1 MENFDLYFEIFAA
14 AMGITYVTLEV
25 LQKRSMWVMLFIT
38 SICYGIVY
46 FITGLYAMMALQIY
60 YIYMA
65 VSTFISWGRSAR
77 AEVKEDQSGTGI
89 EIRKLNPRIALISIG
104 VSVVAFT
111 ALGFIFGLTDNP
123 RPWVDS
129 AAAVLSMLAT
139 YWLSKKYIE
148 QWYVWLVCN
157 AISIWLYISQGMWPT
172 MILYIAYTLMSI
184 IGLILW
190 KKKGVRLSE

>member
-1 MENFDLYFEIFAA
+1 MENFNLYFEIFAA
-14 AMGITYVTLEV
+14 VMGITYVTLEV

-46 FITGLYAMMALQIY
+46 YITGLYAMMALQFY

-65 VSTFISWGRSAR
+65 ISTFIVWGRNSR
-77 AEVKEDQSGTGI
+77 AEEKANQSNTGI
-89 EIRKLNPRIALISIG
+89 EIRKLNPRVALTSIG
-104 VSVVAFT
+104 VSAVAFV

-123 RPWVDS
+123 RPWIDS

-148 QWYVWLVCN
+148 QWYVWIVCN

-172 MILYIAYTLMSI
+172 MILFVAYTIMSI
-184 IGLILW
+184 TGIFLW
-190 KKKGVRLSE
+190 RKKGVVISD

>member
-1 MENFDLYFEIFAA
+1 
-14 AMGITYVTLEV
+14 MGIAYVTLEV

-46 FITGLYAMMALQIY
+46 FITGLYAMMALQFY

-65 VSTFISWGRSAR
+65 ISTFIIWGRSSR
-77 AEVKEDQSGTGI
+77 TGVKSDQNDSGI
-89 EIRKLNPRIALISIG
+89 QVRKLNPRVALASIG
-104 VSVVAFT
+104 VSALAFI

>member
-1 MENFDLYFEIFAA
+1 MDNFNLYFEIFAA
-14 AMGITYVTLEV
+14 VMGITYVTLEV

-46 FITGLYAMMALQIY
+46 YITGLYAMMALQFY

-65 VSTFISWGRSAR
+65 ISTFIVWGRNSR
-77 AEVKEDQSGTGI
+77 AGEKANQSSTGI
-89 EIRKLNPRIALISIG
+89 EIRKLNPRVALASIG
-104 VSVVAFT
+104 VSAVAFV

-123 RPWVDS
+123 RPWIDS

-148 QWYVWLVCN
+148 QWYVWIVCN
-157 AISIWLYISQGMWPT
+157 EISIWLYI
-172 MILYIAYTLMSI
+172 
-184 IGLILW
+184 
-190 KKKGVRLSE
+190 

>member
-1 MENFDLYFEIFAA
+1 MENFNLYFEIFAA
-14 AMGITYVTLEV
+14 AMGIAYVTLEV

-46 FITGLYAMMALQIY
+46 FIEGLYAMMALQFY

-65 VSTFISWGRSAR
+65 ISTFVIWGRSSR
-77 AEVKEDQSGTGI
+77 TGVGEDQSGTGI
-89 EIRKLNPRIALISIG
+89 EIRKLKPRVALTSIG
-104 VSVVAFT
+104 ISSVAFIV
-111 ALGFIFGLTDNP
+111 LGFIFGLTDNP

-172 MILYIAYTLMSI
+172 MILYIAYTIMSLTGI
-184 IGLILW
+184 YLW
-190 KKKGVRLSE
+190 RKKGVIISD

>member
-1 MENFDLYFEIFAA
+1 MENFNLYFEIFAA

-46 FITGLYAMMALQIY
+46 FITGLYAMMALQFY

-65 VSTFISWGRSAR
+65 ISTFIVWGKSSR
-77 AEVKEDQSGTGI
+77 AGIKEEQSGTGI
-89 EIRKLNPRIALISIG
+89 EIRKLNPRVALASISVSAIAFI
-104 VSVVAFT
+104 

-157 AISIWLYISQGMWPT
+157 AISIWLYITQGMWPT
-172 MILYIAYTLMSI
+172 MILYVAYTIMSI

-190 KKKGVRLSE
+190 NKKGVRISD

>member
-1 MENFDLYFEIFAA
+1 MDNFNLYFEILAA
-14 AMGITYVTLEV
+14 VMGITYVTLEV

-46 FITGLYAMMALQIY
+46 YITGLYAMMALQFY

-65 VSTFISWGRSAR
+65 ISTFIVWGRNSR
-77 AEVKEDQSGTGI
+77 AEEKANQGNTGI
-89 EIRKLNPRIALISIG
+89 EIRKLNPRVALTSIG
-104 VSVVAFT
+104 VSAVAFV

-123 RPWVDS
+123 RPWIDS

-148 QWYVWLVCN
+148 QWYVWIVCN

-172 MILYIAYTLMSI
+172 MILFVAYTIMSI
-184 IGLILW
+184 TGIFLW
-190 KKKGVRLSE
+190 RKKGVVISD